1 MSSLMAFESLLLS
14 AVYWLGLLCPLQ
26 VGRTAA
32 GRVTLAPL
40 EGPVDS
46 DLSGN
51 LYKRIQLLE
60 IAHGAVV
67 TSSGKA
73 HVVLSKQAALCSSC

>member
-1 MSSLMAFESLLLS
+1 M
-14 AVYWLGLLCPLQ
+14 GLLCLLQ

-40 EGPVDS
+40 EESVDS

-67 TSSGKA
+67 TSPWKA